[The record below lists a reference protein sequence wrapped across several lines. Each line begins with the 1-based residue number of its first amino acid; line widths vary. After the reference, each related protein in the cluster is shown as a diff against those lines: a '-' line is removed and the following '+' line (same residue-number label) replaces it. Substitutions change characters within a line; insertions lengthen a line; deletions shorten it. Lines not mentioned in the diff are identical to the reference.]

1 MESSLVEQTTEL
13 GNGGATMT
21 GAQAIALQLQRLG
34 VRHVF
39 GLPGTQNASLY
50 CELEATGLSIV
61 SAMHE
66 MGAGFSAIGYAA
78 VSNQPAILALI
89 GGPGFSYAITP
100 LLEACLD
107 SIPLVALVFAHP
119 PSDDRS
125 FGSQEIDHFGLGRAC
140 TKEVLNPRQDEEVLE
155 QLTRAWNVSMQ
166 GEPGPVMVFIDSQFL
181 QRSHHGSIDQAA
193 PLSQVPQFTLPEQT
207 TDTLLKELQSS
218 SRPLFL
224 VGRGALA
231 GAKSLQ
237 FLAEQV
243 AAPVITTTSARGVIA
258 ENHFLALPSDL
269 MGSTVVNQILAEH
282 TTIFAWGIKFSAN
295 GSRGFELQIPEHKL
309 IHIDGSSKVLGANY
323 PARLSIEADVPT
335 VLSELAQRF
344 VSSKIASV
352 PPDRSSQLATWR
364 DMLIPAP
371 SAYLNPHIAGVQ
383 PATPAGFFAGLRQIL
398 ADDTILVLDSG
409 FHQNLA
415 RLFFRIHAPYGL
427 LLPTGLQSM
436 GYSLPAAIGA
446 ALAAPNRRV
455 VALLGDGG
463 LRMCGMELLSAV
475 HENIPLVAI
484 LFDDGH
490 FGLIRQQQNNQ
501 VGREAAVKLQP
512 MDYEAWTVSQQALY
526 FDGSQDPLQAVRD
539 AMTTNR
545 PSVVHVPLLETVET
559 RFARFK
565 ATLRRQAGHARQGR
579 WWNLGR

>member
-1 MESSLVEQTTEL
+1 
-13 GNGGATMT
+13 MT
-21 GAQAIALQLQRLG
+21 GAQAIAHYLQQMG
-34 VRHVF
+34 IRHIF

-50 CELEATGLSIV
+50 CELEAIGLSTI

-107 SIPLVALVFAHP
+107 SIPLVVLVFAHSP
-119 PSDDRS
+119 PDNRS
-125 FGSQEIDHFGLGRAC
+125 FGSQEIDHIGLGRAC
-140 TKEVLNPRQDEEVLE
+140 TKEVITPRRDEDVLV
-155 QLTRAWNVSMQ
+155 QLTRAWNLSIQ
-166 GEPGPVMVFIDSQFL
+166 GEPGPVMVLIDSHFL
-181 QRSHHGSIDQAA
+181 QRPYHHIIGQVTPLRRESPDNTSDQMID
-193 PLSQVPQFTLPEQT
+193 
-207 TDTLLKELQSS
+207 LLYNELQSS

-231 GAKSLQ
+231 AAGPLQ

-243 AAPVITTTSARGVIA
+243 AAPLITSTSARGVIA
-258 ENHFLALPSDL
+258 ENHPLALPSDL
-269 MGSTVVNQILAEH
+269 LGASVVNQILAEQS
-282 TTIFAWGIKFSAN
+282 TIFAWGIKFSAN
-295 GSRGFELQIPEHKL
+295 GSRGFELQIPQDKL
-309 IHIDGSSKVLGANY
+309 IHIDGSAKVLGANY
-323 PARLSIEADVPT
+323 PTRLSIEADVPT
-335 VLSELAQRF
+335 VLRKLAQRF
-344 VSSKIASV
+344 ACSKSPSE
-352 PPDRSSQLATWR
+352 PPDRSSQIATWR
-364 DMLIPAP
+364 NMLLPAP
-371 SAYLNPHIAGVQ
+371 SAYLNPHIVGVQ
-383 PATPAGFFAGLRQIL
+383 PPTPAGFFAGLRQIL
-398 ADDTILVLDSG
+398 NDDTILVLDSG

-446 ALAAPNRRV
+446 ALAAPHRRV

-475 HENIPLVAI
+475 REEIPLVTI

-501 VGREAAVKLQP
+501 VGREAAVQLQP
-512 MDYEAWTVSQQALY
+512 MDYEAWTVSQQSLY

-539 AMTTNR
+539 ALAATQ
-545 PSVVHVPLLETVET
+545 PSLVHVPLLETMET

-565 ATLRRQAGHARQGR
+565 ATVRRQVGHARQGQ